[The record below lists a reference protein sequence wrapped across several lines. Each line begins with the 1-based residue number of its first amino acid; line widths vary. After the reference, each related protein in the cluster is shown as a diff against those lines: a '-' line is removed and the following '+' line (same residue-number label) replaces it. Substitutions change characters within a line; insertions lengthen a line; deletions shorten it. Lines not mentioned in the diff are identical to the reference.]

1 MRTSDILNQPPRAAL
16 ALPRQPLIGFSL
28 LLVAAAM
35 GGCANDVADFNRQP
49 ALTAVG
55 SGLLAERVSLPA
67 EPLTAP
73 TYRPGNS
80 IWQDTSADLF
90 KDPRARKIGDVVTVK
105 ILIKDKATLDNNS
118 KRSRDAKN
126 EFKPELAY
134 DIDVGKLVTKGAGSI
149 DAKVDS
155 STSTDSKGGITRSES
170 IDLLVAAVVT
180 GVLPNGNLIISGS
193 QEVRVNFEIRELSVA
208 GIVRPRDIST
218 ENTVAY
224 DKIAEARISYGGR
237 GRITE
242 VQQPAWGQ
250 QLFDLLT
257 PF

>member
-1 MRTSDILNQPPRAAL
+1 MTMSDIRNQPPRAAL
-16 ALPRQPLIGFSL
+16 AFSKRPMVGLVL
-28 LLVAAAM
+28 LLLAASA
-35 GGCANDVADFNRQP
+35 GGCANDVRDFNREP

-55 SGLLAERVSLPA
+55 SGLIAERVSLPA

-126 EFKPELAY
+126 EFKPELTY
-134 DIDVGKLVTKGAGSI
+134 DIDVGKTTTKGAANI

-155 STSTDSKGGITRSES
+155 KTSTDSKGGITRSES
-170 IDLLVAAVVT
+170 IDLLIAAVVT

-242 VQQPAWGQ
+242 VQQPGWGQ
-250 QLFDLLT
+250 QLFDLVT

>member
-1 MRTSDILNQPPRAAL
+1 MRTSDILNQPLRAAL
-16 ALPRQPLIGFSL
+16 ALPRQPLIGFSI